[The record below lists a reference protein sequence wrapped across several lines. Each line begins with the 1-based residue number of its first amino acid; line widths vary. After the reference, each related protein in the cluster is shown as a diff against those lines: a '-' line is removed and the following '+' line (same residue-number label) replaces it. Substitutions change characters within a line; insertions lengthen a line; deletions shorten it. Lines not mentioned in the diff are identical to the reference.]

1 MITNQVKFKT
11 LVTASLLFFIFTLGF
26 TQKSHAGFATL
37 NETSLDAIFSQA
49 AFGNTPIDIRFNA
62 VQTIVNSTLLN
73 INSDAKL
80 DSIFSLAIQRAPNN
94 YRGLSLF
101 FVDTISYCGS
111 FGSNIIGCATLG
123 DGPGSFAIVNSSFA
137 ASQLGGTLI
146 AHELSHNLGLEHV
159 AGNNTNLMNPIIYSG
174 SGIPPLT
181 ALQVAQIFTSNS
193 IQINVADATRF
204 IEITPYAIVASIPL
218 PSSLVL
224 MMTALL
230 LLSITHTNFN
240 RRA

>member
-1 MITNQVKFKT
+1 MITNRASIKS
-11 LVTASLLFFIFTLGF
+11 LVTTSLLLLIFTLSF
-26 TQKSHAGFATL
+26 AQKSYAGFATL
-37 NETSLDAIFSQA
+37 HETSIDAIFSQS

-80 DSIFSLAIQRAPNN
+80 DAVFSLAIQSAPSN

-111 FGSNIIGCATLG
+111 FGNNIIGCATLG

-137 ASQLGGTLI
+137 AGQFGGALI
-146 AHELSHNLGLEHV
+146 AHELAHNLGLEHV
-159 AGNNTNLMNPIIYSG
+159 AGNNTNLMNPIIYTG
-174 SGIPPLT
+174 GGTPALT
-181 ALQVAQIFTSNS
+181 AMQVAQIFASNS
-193 IQINVADATRF
+193 IQLNLIDATRF
-204 IEITPYAIVASIPL
+204 IEVTPYVIVASIPL
-218 PSSLVL
+218 PPSFIL
-224 MMTALL
+224 MITALIL
-230 LLSITHTNFN
+230 LAITRAKLN